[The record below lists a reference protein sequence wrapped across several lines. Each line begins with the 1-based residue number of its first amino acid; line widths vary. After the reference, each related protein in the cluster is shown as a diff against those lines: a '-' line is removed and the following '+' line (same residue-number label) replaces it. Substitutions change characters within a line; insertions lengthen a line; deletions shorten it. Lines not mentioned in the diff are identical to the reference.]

1 MKTARKVLVLAL
13 CAVLL
18 VSATIMGT
26 MAYLTSSD
34 VVTNTFTVGSVRITL
49 DEAPVDVYGTVVQG
63 NRVKANT
70 YKLVPG
76 HFYTKDPTIHVTQ
89 GSEECWLFV
98 KIVDEIAAIEDT
110 TTVADQLT
118 AKGWTCIDPT
128 NNIYAYNSKVDAR
141 TTAQDVPVFDSF
153 KITQNAN
160 VSSYTGKT
168 IVVTAYAIQADGFT
182 TAQDAWT
189 TAGGS
194 F

>member
-34 VVTNTFTVGSVRITL
+34 AVTNTFTVGSVSITL

-76 HFYTKDPTIHVTQ
+76 HFYTKDPTVHVDAN
-89 GSEECWLFV
+89 SENCWLFV
-98 KIVDEIAAIEDT
+98 KLDNGLKDIIDATTIEDQM
-110 TTVADQLT
+110 AD
-118 AKGWTCIDPT
+118 KGWSLVSGQTNVYAYRSVVSAQ
-128 NNIYAYNSKVDAR
+128 NNI
-141 TTAQDVPVFDSF
+141 PVFDSF
-153 KITQNAN
+153 KLTSDAAVSGYTNAQ
-160 VSSYTGKT
+160 
-168 IVVTAYAIQADGFT
+168 IVVTAYAVQADGFDT
-182 TAQDAWT
+182 SADAWN
-189 TAGGS
+189 AAPS
-194 F
+194 SWN

>member
-34 VVTNTFTVGSVRITL
+34 VVTNTFTVGSVSITL
-49 DEAPVDVYGTVVQG
+49 DEAPVDVYGTVVEG
-63 NRVKANT
+63 ARVKANT

-76 HFYTKDPTIHVTQ
+76 HSYTKDPTIHVTQ

-110 TTVADQLT
+110 TTVAAQLT
-118 AKGWTCIDPT
+118 ANGWTLIDST

-141 TTAQDVPVFDSF
+141 TTAQNVPVFDSF
-153 KITQNAN
+153 KISQNAD

-182 TAQDAWT
+182 TAQAAWIA
-189 TAGGS
+189 AGSS

>member
-34 VVTNTFTVGSVRITL
+34 VVTNTFTVGSVSITL
-49 DEAPVDVYGTVVQG
+49 DEAPVDVYGTVVEG
-63 NRVKANT
+63 ARVKANT

-76 HFYTKDPTIHVTQ
+76 HSYTKDPTIHVTQ

-110 TTVADQLT
+110 TTVAAQLT
-118 AKGWTCIDPT
+118 ANGWTLIDST
-128 NNIYAYNSKVDAR
+128 YNIYAYNSKVDAR
-141 TTAQDVPVFDSF
+141 TTAQNVPVFDSF
-153 KITQNAN
+153 KISQNAD

-182 TAQDAWT
+182 TAQAAWIA
-189 TAGGS
+189 AGSS